1 MNEKYWKKFYSNQ
14 HISRTHSSFAEFC
27 LPYMNKNYPLIDF
40 GCGNGRDSYYFARNG
55 LNVFGVD
62 KATKPKNRGKAKF
75 YQVDFSKI
83 ELFETNQV
91 YARFFLHAIEHLDII
106 RLIDSA
112 EDLVMFEF
120 RNVGDDPQLFKNHKR
135 TSIDGRDIFD
145 ALVVHGFNIMY
156 YTVSRGLAKYK
167 TEDPL
172 ICRIIATKKSL

>member
-1 MNEKYWKKFYSNQ
+1 MNEKYWKKFYSET
-14 HISRTHSSFAEFC
+14 RPYAKHSSFAEFC
-27 LPYMNKNYPLIDF
+27 LPYIDKEKPLIDF
-40 GCGNGRDSYYFARNG
+40 GCGNGRDSYYFAKHG
-55 LNVFGVD
+55 IKTFGVD
-62 KATKPKNRGKAKF
+62 MAIQPKKRYGAKF
-75 YQVDFSKI
+75 YKSDFRKFP
-83 ELFETNQV
+83 LCNNNQI

-106 RLIDSA
+106 RLVDSA

-120 RNVGDDPQLFKNHKR
+120 RNTGDDPKLFRNHKR

-145 ALVVHGFNIMY
+145 ALGVHGFNIKY